1 MVKKRYKKF
10 LLTLFISFS
19 IMYIVMFL
27 NVDSLDHVY
36 FSLTRLYMALL
47 MVAPMGILMLFMM
60 KENFNNK
67 KLNRI
72 ILVSGIVI
80 FVLALVFLRTQTF
93 IQDEQYM
100 KAMIPH
106 HSSAILTSQEA
117 GINDSEVKELSI
129 EIIETQEREISL
141 MKELLNKYS

>member
-1 MVKKRYKKF
+1 MEKNYKKF
-10 LLTLFISFS
+10 LLTLLISFL

-27 NVDSLDHVY
+27 NVASINHVY
-36 FSLTRLYMALL
+36 FSLTRFYMALL

-60 KENFNNK
+60 KKNFNNK

-72 ILVSGIVI
+72 IIVSGIVI
-80 FVLALVFLRTQTF
+80 FILALFLLRTQTF
-93 IQDEQYM
+93 IQDGQYM

-117 GINDSEVKELSI
+117 KINNSEVKELSQ
-129 EIIETQEREISL
+129 EITETQKKEIDL
-141 MKELLNKYS
+141 MKELINKL

>member
-1 MVKKRYKKF
+1 
-10 LLTLFISFS
+10 
-19 IMYIVMFL
+19 
-27 NVDSLDHVY
+27 
-36 FSLTRLYMALL
+36 MALL

-60 KENFNNK
+60 KKNFNNK

-72 ILVSGIVI
+72 IIVSGIVI
-80 FVLALVFLRTQTF
+80 FILALFLLRTQTF

-117 GINDSEVKELSI
+117 GIYDSEVKNLSK
-129 EIIETQEREISL
+129 EIIETQEREINL
-141 MKELLNKYS
+141 MKELLNKINS

>member
-1 MVKKRYKKF
+1 MEKRYKRF
-10 LLTLFISFS
+10 LLTLFISFL

-27 NVDSLDHVY
+27 NIASINHIY
-36 FSLTRLYMALL
+36 FSLTRFYMALL

-60 KENFNNK
+60 KKNFNNK

-72 ILVSGIVI
+72 MLISGIVI

-117 GINDSEVKELSI
+117 RINDSEVKNFL
-129 EIIETQEREISL
+129 
-141 MKELLNKYS
+141 